1 MVSLAER
8 RRYNR
13 LVIPLSVEYHTHL
26 PETGEICL
34 GKGVLRDISL
44 SGSFFHTEPAVPLK
58 PGQIVTLTITA
69 SLPCINRETSQLKAK
84 GEVVRLEP
92 PDPANPYYGVA
103 VHFLEGLSFASSA
116 PYAPCAPCAPSG
128 TPF

>member
-13 LVIPLSVEYHTHL
+13 LVIPLSVEYRAHL

-44 SGSFFHTEPAVPLK
+44 SGSFFHTEPTVPLK
-58 PGQIVTLTITA
+58 PGQIVNLTITA
-69 SLPCINRETSQLKAK
+69 SLPYINRDTSHLKAK

-103 VHFLEGLSFASSA
+103 VRFLEGPTFAS
-116 PYAPCAPCAPSG
+116 
-128 TPF
+128 TVPF